1 MIKWWGLNWLFS
13 RDKVTRQDKLNWQNK
28 VSFVLT
34 WVLFTGLDG
43 SFFIE
48 LINEFLVL
56 TQDWHIWT
64 EVEEWMCFQ
73 KRRLDSWLC
82 RSSNFGWGIV
92 QLLCFSLFIS
102 KSHIG
107 NKYFNT
113 SLQSSI
119 IIISSTMADQDEVT
133 VTRD

>member
-28 VSFVLT
+28 VSCFDVSTLYRFR
-34 WVLFTGLDG
+34 WF
-43 SFFIE
+43 FFIE

-56 TQDWHIWT
+56 TQNWHIWS

-92 QLLCFSLFIS
+92 QLPCFSFFIS

-113 SLQSSI
+113 SLQSSLI
-119 IIISSTMADQDEVT
+119 TISSTMAGQDELT